1 MFGATA
7 IYDLWLVADKQSF
20 HLHQF
25 LVLKNND
32 KIISQAKKTMAT
44 KKAKTLM
51 VMGKLNVINLH
62 SACALATYDRSS

>member
-7 IYDLWLVADKQSF
+7 IYDLWLVVDKQSF

-25 LVLKNND
+25 LVLENND

-44 KKAKTLM
+44 KIIKAET
-51 VMGKLNVINLH
+51 
-62 SACALATYDRSS
+62 